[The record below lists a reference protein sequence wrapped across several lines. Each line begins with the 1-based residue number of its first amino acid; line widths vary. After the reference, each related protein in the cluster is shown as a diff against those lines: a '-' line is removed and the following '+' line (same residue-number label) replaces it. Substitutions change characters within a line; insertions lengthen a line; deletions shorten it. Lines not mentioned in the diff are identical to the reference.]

1 MTEQSIQQQ
10 KLFKILLIGDECTDE
25 YQYGTVD
32 RISPE
37 APVPV
42 FKLGRHEVR
51 PGMAGNVREN
61 LKALGLTVDAIL
73 GSAGVKTRLI
83 DSRSRQHI
91 ARIDQDLAVSPV
103 DLSGVDFDQYHAV
116 VVSDYNKGAV
126 TYEAVENIVKVYK
139 GPIFV
144 DTKKHDLSRFHG
156 CILKINETE
165 YNARYSVNDNLIVT
179 LGDRGAVWRRYFDE
193 QFFRARSVEIADV
206 CGAGDTFLSALVY
219 EYLQSKDIPEAIKFA
234 IRASAVTVQHIGVHA
249 PKLEEIRY
257 DQT

>member
-1 MTEQSIQQQ
+1 MIEPNIQQHKQ
-10 KLFKILLIGDECTDE
+10 FKILLIGDECIDE

-51 PGMAGNVREN
+51 PGMAGNVKEN
-61 LKALGLTVDAIL
+61 LKALGLTVDAVL

-91 ARIDQDLAVSPV
+91 VRIDQDQPVSPV
-103 DLSGVDFDQYHAV
+103 DLSAIDFDQYHAV
-116 VVSDYNKGAV
+116 VVSDYDKGAV
-126 TYEAVENIVKVYK
+126 TYQAVENIVKVYK

-144 DTKKHDLSRFHG
+144 DTKKHDLSRFNG
-156 CILKINETE
+156 CIVKINELE
-165 YNARYSVNDNLIVT
+165 YNARTSINDNLIVT
-179 LGDRGAVWRRYFDE
+179 LGDRGAVWRRHSDE

-206 CGAGDTFLSALVY
+206 CGAGDTFLAALVY
-219 EYLQSKDIPEAIKFA
+219 EYLQSNNIPQAIRFA
-234 IRASAVTVQHIGVHA
+234 ISAAAVTVTHIGVHA
-249 PKLEEIRY
+249 PKIEEIRCHS
-257 DQT
+257 